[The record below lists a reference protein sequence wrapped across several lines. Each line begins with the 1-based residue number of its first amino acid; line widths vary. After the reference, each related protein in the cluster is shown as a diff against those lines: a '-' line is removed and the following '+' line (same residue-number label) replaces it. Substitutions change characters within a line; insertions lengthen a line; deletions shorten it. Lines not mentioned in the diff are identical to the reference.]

1 MTASPAPGSPPVF
14 IVDVRGAS
22 KRYSSVQALT
32 RADFTVSPGEV
43 RALLGKN
50 GAGKSTMI
58 RLLSGAE
65 SADTGQVFLNGELLG
80 TRGVEGARALGVRTV
95 YQELSLVGSMTIA
108 ENMFMGRWLRN
119 GTGIDYRAMAEQT
132 EIALSRLGL
141 RFRPQQNV
149 SELGIADQQMV
160 EIARALMDDL
170 SLLILDEPTSS
181 LSASEVTR
189 VLAVVEQLSAEG
201 VAVIYVSHRLSEI
214 RRVAST
220 ASVMRDG
227 RLIDT
232 RPIAELSTQDV
243 VEMMLGDTASEM
255 APIDSEPSGSGAILV
270 SIRGL
275 ALAPKLSCVDLDLRA
290 GEVVGIAGI
299 LGSGRTELLQSIAG
313 IAEPDSGSII
323 VDGVD
328 IAGKGNACALQH
340 GIGMTPENRKED
352 GIFPSL
358 GIDENIV
365 VSDWAVV
372 STGGVLS
379 PAKIRAAA
387 EKIVKQMSIKTSST
401 KAELATL
408 SGGNQQKAVIGRW
421 LHADSTVLLLDEPT
435 RGVDIEA
442 KAQIYALIRD
452 LASTGRAVVFVSS
465 ELEEL
470 QAVCDRAFVL
480 RGGEM
485 VEEFVA
491 PQISTDILLAAAMAE
506 H

>member
-1 MTASPAPGSPPVF
+1 MTNSPFQGTADLVA
-14 IVDVRGAS
+14 DVRDVS
-22 KRYSSVQALT
+22 KQYPNVQALT
-32 RADFTVSPGEV
+32 RVDFTVSPGEV

-65 SADTGQVFLNGELLG
+65 TADTGQVFLNGELLG
-80 TRGVEGARALGVRTV
+80 GKGIEGARALGVRTV
-95 YQELSLVGSMTIA
+95 YQELSLIQTMTIA

-119 GTGIDYRAMAEQT
+119 RTGIDYKAMAQAT
-132 EIALSRLGL
+132 EKALSRLAL
-141 RFRPQQNV
+141 TFRPTQLV

-160 EIARALMDDL
+160 EIARALMDD
-170 SLLILDEPTSS
+170 SKLLILDEPTSS
-181 LSASEVTR
+181 LSAGEVTR
-189 VLAVVEQLSAEG
+189 VLDVVSQLSGEG

-232 RPIAELSTQDV
+232 RAIGDLTTLEV
-243 VEMMLGDTASEM
+243 VQMMLGDAASEM
-255 APIDSEPSGSGAILV
+255 EPIDSAPTAHGEVLISV
-270 SIRGL
+270 KGL
-275 ALAPKLSCVDLDLRA
+275 ALEPKLKNVNLELRA
-290 GEVVGIAGI
+290 GEVVGLAGI

-313 IAEPDSGSII
+313 IATPDSGSII
-323 VDGVD
+323 VDGKD
-328 IAGKGNACALQH
+328 LAGKGNTHALKH
-340 GIGMTPENRKED
+340 GIGMTPENRKEE
-352 GIFPSL
+352 GIFPLL

-365 VSDWAVV
+365 VSDWTRV
-372 STGGVLS
+372 SSAGILS
-379 PAKIRAAA
+379 PAKISAAA
-387 EKIVKQMSIKTSST
+387 QKIVSQMSIKTSST
-401 KAELATL
+401 RAELNTL

-421 LHADSTVLLLDEPT
+421 LHADSKVLLLDEPT

-452 LASTGRAVVFVSS
+452 LAANGRAVVFVSS
-465 ELEEL
+465 EVEEL
-470 QAVCDRAFVL
+470 PAVCDRVYVL
-480 RGGEM
+480 RGGEV

-491 PQISTDILLAAAMAE
+491 PHISTDTLLAAAMAE

>member
-1 MTASPAPGSPPVF
+1 MSTTDAATEFVA
-14 IVDVRGAS
+14 DVRDVS
-22 KRYSSVQALT
+22 KQYPNVQALS
-32 RADFTVSPGEV
+32 RADFQVRPGEV

-65 SADTGQVFLNGELLG
+65 APDSGEVYLGGTLLG
-80 TRGVEGARALGVRTV
+80 SGGIDGARALGVRTV
-95 YQELSLVGSMTIA
+95 YQELSLIPSMTIA

-119 GTGIDYRAMAEQT
+119 GTGIDYRAMAAET
-132 EIALSRLGL
+132 ERALDRLGL
-141 RFRPQQNV
+141 SFRPQQTV
-149 SELGIADQQMV
+149 SELGIADQQMI
-160 EIARALMDDL
+160 EIARALKDDL
-170 SLLILDEPTSS
+170 KLLILDEPTSS

-189 VLAVVEQLSAEG
+189 VLAVVDQLSREG
-201 VAVIYVSHRLSEI
+201 VSVVYVSHRLSEI

-232 RPIAELSTQDV
+232 RPIGELSTQEV
-243 VEMMLGDTASEM
+243 VQMMLGDAAGEM
-255 APIDSEPSGSGAILV
+255 DPIDQAPPGDGAVMV
-270 SIRGL
+270 SVSGL
-275 ALAPKLSCVDLDLRA
+275 AFEPKLKRVDLDLRA

-299 LGSGRTELLQSIAG
+299 LGSGRTELLQAIAG
-313 IAEPDSGSII
+313 ITTPDSGSIV

-328 IAGKGNACALQH
+328 LAGKGNARALKH
-340 GIGMTPENRKED
+340 GIGLTPENRKED
-352 GIFPSL
+352 GIFPLL

-365 VSDWAVV
+365 VSDWKSV
-372 STGGVLS
+372 SVSGVLS
-379 PAKIRAAA
+379 PRKITTAAR
-387 EKIVKQMSIKTSST
+387 KIVAQMSIKSSST
-401 KAELATL
+401 HDELATL

-421 LHADSTVLLLDEPT
+421 LHADSKILLLDEPT

-442 KAQIYALIRD
+442 KAQIYGIIRE
-452 LASTGRAVVFVSS
+452 LAASGRVVVFVSS

-470 QAVCDRAFVL
+470 PAVCDRVFVL
-480 RGGEM
+480 RGGEI

-491 PQISTDILLAAAMAE
+491 PQISTDTLLATAMAE